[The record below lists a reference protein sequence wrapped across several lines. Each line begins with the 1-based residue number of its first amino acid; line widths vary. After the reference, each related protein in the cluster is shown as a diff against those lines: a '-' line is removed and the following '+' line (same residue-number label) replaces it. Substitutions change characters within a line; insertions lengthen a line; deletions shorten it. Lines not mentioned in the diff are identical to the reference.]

1 MMSIF
6 KEKASMALASFFMA
20 LVFVVLS
27 SAESKAADFPYGKE
41 TDGYEVKLESGAELK
56 FRFRLQPRFD
66 FGHVSH
72 DNVDYNTDTDFFL
85 RRTRFET
92 SGKLMSGLDFALS
105 FAADNWDR
113 NNHSSDMELYHA
125 YIDYRLAKFFRV
137 RMGRYKLPMSRIALT
152 SSARQLLIERP
163 TLVEDQKKFYGD
175 YNQDHVGIFG
185 KSDDGSVTF
194 MFAAADGWDSEEFDG
209 TFGLPTDVDA
219 TIYDAGYAPGI
230 PDLYVKDSD
239 NLLMGKITFSP
250 PGMGEDRQSDAHI
263 GEGKHMTF
271 GGHYALQKSIKVVE
285 CTPPCAG
292 IEAEED
298 RMTWGAEFSMH
309 QGPLTLQYEYIYKK
323 IESTNSG
330 LERRSN
336 GWYIQGGYLIPGS
349 TLEVVG
355 RYELNDLRDTQ
366 GGYDNEIRTVGLNWY
381 GKGHSYKIGTNWV
394 HTMFDKS
401 SFELAAENE
410 KDVFQVQAQY
420 YF

>member
-137 RMGRYKLPMSRIALT
+137 RMGRYKLPMSRIAIT

-163 TLVEDQKKFYGD
+163 TIVEDQKKYFGD
-175 YNQDHVGIFG
+175 FNQTHVGIFG

-194 MFAAADGWDSEEFDG
+194 MFAAADGWDSAEFDG
-209 TFGLPTDVDA
+209 GTGDAVDQDSY
-219 TIYDAGYAPGI
+219 IYGAGYINPLDPA
-230 PDLYVKDSD
+230 LFVKDSD

-250 PGMGEDRQSDAHI
+250 PGMGEGKQSDAHI

-271 GGHYALQKSIKVVE
+271 GGHYALQKSIKVIDAV
-285 CTPPCAG
+285 G
-292 IEAEED
+292 GLVDDEED

-309 QGPLTLQYEYIYKK
+309 QGPLTIQYEYIYKK
-323 IESTNSG
+323 TESTNSAF
-330 LERRSN
+330 ERRSN
-336 GWYIQGGYLIPGS
+336 GWYIQGGYLVPGS
-349 TLEVVG
+349 TVEVVG

-366 GGYDNEIRTVGLNWY
+366 GGWDNEIRTIGLNWY
-381 GKGHSYKIGTNWV
+381 GKGHSYKVGTNWV
-394 HTMFDKS
+394 HTQFDKS